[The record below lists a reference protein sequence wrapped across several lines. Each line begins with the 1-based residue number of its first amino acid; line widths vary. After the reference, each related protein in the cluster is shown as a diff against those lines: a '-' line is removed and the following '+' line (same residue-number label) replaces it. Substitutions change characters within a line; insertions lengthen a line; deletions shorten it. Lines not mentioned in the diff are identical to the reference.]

1 METVEMVVEMM
12 MAMMTLTLMLILLK
26 TARVSLKHLECMPR
40 LLLSVIPLRNVV
52 FLCTSVALLSTV
64 LTQLG
69 GCSTS
74 SISRPGMMSV
84 SSLTMIL

>member
-12 MAMMTLTLMLILLK
+12 MAMMTPTLMLILLK

-40 LLLSVIPLRNVV
+40 LLLVITLRNVD

-74 SISRPGMMSV
+74 SISRPGMMSI
-84 SSLTMIL
+84 SNLTMIL